1 MNAPVNISDF
11 DRARI
16 ELIVLAHEAVGRAE
30 APYSLENDHQLA
42 RIADRIAAT
51 ARAMN

>member
-1 MNAPVNISDF
+1 MNAPVNITDF

-16 ELIVLAHEAVGRAE
+16 ELITLAHEAVHRAE
-30 APYSLENDHQLA
+30 VPFSPENDHQLA